1 MPKFKSTSA
10 GFGLIELMVSIGI
23 VVLVMAIVMV
33 NHNKSTSA
41 VLLRSQAYEIA
52 LDAREVQLSAVSAIG
67 LAGDFRNVIGL
78 YFNTSTNRDYYLR
91 FAETGTNNFFYNS
104 GEELSPRGALDP
116 RFEIDAIRLMDGT
129 TVSAQPSAISVV
141 FERPNFDALFY
152 TAANSPA
159 DPNVSAVEID
169 VRLVGTTGTDVG
181 AVRTVEITRTGQISV
196 Q

>member
-1 MPKFKSTSA
+1 MPKLKSKIA

-33 NHNKSTSA
+33 KHNKSTSA

-78 YFNTSTNRDYYLR
+78 YFDTATPDYYLR
-91 FAETGTNNFFYNS
+91 FADAGTTNFYYNS
-104 GEELSPRGALDP
+104 GEELFPRGAIDP
-116 RFEIDAIRLMDGT
+116 RFEIDEIRLVNGATETAVDD
-129 TVSAQPSAISVV
+129 ISIV

-152 TAANSPA
+152 TAPNTSASPSVNA
-159 DPNVSAVEID
+159 IEID
-169 VRLVGTTGTDVG
+169 VRVIGTTGTDVG
-181 AVRTVEITRTGQISV
+181 AVRTVEITRTGQIIV